1 MLIYG
6 FATPMGPESM
16 LPYLPSHWQH
26 HWIHLCLPGCQSQF
40 LTLWAKTSS
49 AYSFQTLPNISHTH
63 THTPQALAFVLAP
76 SLLVLLT
83 LLWPFLSLPGPAN
96 NHCLVSQ
103 GVFPHGWHSQQQPP
117 SAHSAAEGLSR
128 AALSGKRRQA
138 HTTRD
143 IFWTHSKQDLHIY
156 NPLAA
161 V

>member
-1 MLIYG
+1 MALQPQWGQNPCSHICPVTGSITG
-6 FATPMGPESM
+6 FISACQDAKANFWHCEPRPALLTVSK
-16 LPYLPSHWQH
+16 PS
-26 HWIHLCLPGCQSQF
+26 
-40 LTLWAKTSS
+40 
-49 AYSFQTLPNISHTH
+49 QTYHIHTH

-161 V
+161 F